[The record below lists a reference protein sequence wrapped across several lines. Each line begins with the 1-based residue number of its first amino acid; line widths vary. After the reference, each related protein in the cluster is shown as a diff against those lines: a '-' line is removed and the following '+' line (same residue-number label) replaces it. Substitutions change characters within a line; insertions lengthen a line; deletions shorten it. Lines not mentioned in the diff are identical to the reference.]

1 MAIKKADLDREISK
15 AVTQL
20 QEDMEEWK
28 LKFEEQTKHEISL
41 MAEEL
46 KKQHHSEMEL
56 LKNKMLFDMEIKCA
70 TISESFKAKVE
81 LLTDLNKSKNDEIN
95 KLNREIGELQAS
107 VNITGD
113 DIAKI
118 QKDNS
123 TMSENICNAQQNIQ
137 YVHEK
142 AADLED
148 RSKRNNLLFKGFV
161 EKEGETNEDCE
172 TMIRKFISEKKLLTG
187 SVGGDSFIKLD
198 RVHRIGR
205 KRDDGKPRSIVCRL
219 TYYKDKEQILYNGKL
234 LKGSGVSMSE
244 QYSRLTSDINSKIY
258 KACKTAK
265 EKDSTIKR
273 FYVKYRFA
281 TVHYESGQK
290 KFRKNYDL
298 RKIEAAENWYKVHF

>member
-1 MAIKKADLDREISK
+1 MAIKKAELDREISK
-15 AVTQL
+15 AITQL
-20 QEDMEEWK
+20 KTDMEEWK
-28 LKFEEQTKHEISL
+28 STFEEQTKHEMSL

-46 KKQHHSEMEL
+46 KKQHHSEMEV
-56 LKNKMLFDMEIKCA
+56 LKNKMAFDMEIKSA
-70 TISESFKAKVE
+70 TISESFKGRIDALMDVIKQKDDAIN
-81 LLTDLNKSKNDEIN
+81 LLNKHV
-95 KLNREIGELQAS
+95 GELQAS
-107 VNITGD
+107 LNITGD

-123 TMSENICNAQQNIQ
+123 TMSENICNAEQNIQ

-161 EKEGETNEDCE
+161 EKDGETNEDCE
-172 TMIRKFISEKKLLTG
+172 KMIRKFISEKKLLTG
-187 SVGGDSFIKLD
+187 SVGGDSFVKLD

-205 KRDDGKPRSIVCRL
+205 KRDDGKHRSIVCRL

-234 LKGSGVSMSE
+234 LRGSGVSMSE

-290 KFRKNYDL
+290 KMRKNYDL
-298 RKIEAAENWYKVHF
+298 RKIEAAENWYKLHF